1 MTETRMD
8 RIERL
13 GTTGMQ
19 EALRRKERPPV
30 RFLPE
35 PDPRPRELAIIS
47 VDDHVIEPAD
57 MFEGRIPSRFE
68 ELGPVV
74 VELENG
80 TQLWRIED
88 QLVPNIGLNA
98 TVGKE
103 EGCTTEPQR
112 FDEMRRGTW
121 DIEAR
126 IRDLDIDGVWA
137 SLCFPSALSG
147 FAGWKYS
154 RLKNQEFGFAA
165 MRAWN
170 DWLIEVWAGTHPD
183 RII

>member
-1 MTETRMD
+1 M
-8 RIERL
+8 
-13 GTTGMQ
+13 
-19 EALRRKERPPV
+19 
-30 RFLPE
+30 
-35 PDPRPRELAIIS
+35 IS

-57 MFEGRIPSRFE
+57 MFEGRIPKKFE

-121 DIEAR
+121 DIKERVRGYGHRRCLGLTLLPVGALGLR
-126 IRDLDIDGVWA
+126 RLEVLVPKESGIR
-137 SLCFPSALSG
+137 
-147 FAGWKYS
+147 AGRHES
-154 RLKNQEFGFAA
+154 VE
-165 MRAWN
+165 
-170 DWLIEVWAGTHPD
+170 
-183 RII
+183 